1 MCIPPPLQQSRSL
14 WTLLAQWQN
23 PADPNSRDQSQGGHC
38 IRMLGEKERIVQRLK
53 SLAQHQELEL
63 TIVLRL
69 HIPVGTPAVQVNKS
83 AVEQKEYEEET
94 RI

>member
-1 MCIPPPLQQSRSL
+1 
-14 WTLLAQWQN
+14 
-23 PADPNSRDQSQGGHC
+23 
-38 IRMLGEKERIVQRLK
+38 MLGEKERIVQRLK
-53 SLAQHQELEL
+53 SLALQQELEL

-69 HIPVGTPAVQVNKS
+69 HIPAGTPAVRVNKS